1 MHNLPVTDK
10 QKISA
15 LSKNSYFE
23 DLDLKAL
30 NGLCAGT
37 QLLRFERGEV
47 LFWENE
53 PCRGLFIIKRGCVK
67 LFKTS
72 VRGRELIINVFEE
85 GATFNEVPVFDHGVN
100 PVNVAALEES
110 DVWVIDAETI
120 HNNLNRHPDMS
131 RAVIKNLANNLRMLV
146 EKVEELSFFQ
156 VTNRLARLINQLPEN
171 QLSGESSVRITQDQ
185 LAARLGTVR
194 EVVARSLREFER
206 SGAIQVEHRMIKITD
221 QHTLEEW
228 TECP

>member
-1 MHNLPVTDK
+1 MRNLPVTDI

-15 LSKNSYFE
+15 LRKNTYFE

-30 NGLCAGT
+30 EGLGAGT

-47 LFWENE
+47 MLWENE

-72 VRGRELIINVFEE
+72 VRGRELIIKVFEE

-100 PVNVAALEES
+100 PINVAALEES

-120 HNNLNRHPDMS
+120 HNNLKRHPDMA

-194 EVVARSLREFER
+194 EVVARSLRELER
-206 SGAIQVEHRMIKITD
+206 SGAIQVERRTIVITD
-221 QHTLEEW
+221 QSTLEEW
-228 TECP
+228 TECL